1 MDATNSTNQTE
12 KKSRLKQSFLVIF
25 LLLSLSLWSQ
35 TSNSDFER
43 IKLATDENEYSGIAL
58 SPDNNTIA
66 ISTKKS
72 SSIKLMDWKNRKV
85 VREFNAGNWN
95 LGSKISFSESGKY
108 LLQQEISYMDFSQN
122 KDRSI
127 DFEII
132 DAATGKQIKR
142 FEKVQDAVVSA
153 DEKYAVCLSNDEATF
168 WNLING
174 SKDKSIGIPGA
185 SKAVALSPDGKT
197 LAVSTIINP
206 NDLKSRFKKDKKGLK
221 NATKYKQMVSLYDVQ
236 TSAKIKI
243 VDELYDVI
251 YNLSFSP
258 DGAILFVFQTPEVRI
273 QINNN
278 KQTFINLIDV
288 AKQEPL
294 RKGFTS
300 MSVNQP
306 ELKISNDQKWFAI
319 SSKGNRFQEIHL
331 YDSETATL
339 QKRFELGNRL
349 FEKVDGE
356 KLTSDSRPSFT
367 FLPDDQSILIAMGN
381 QLVVWNLELNTLEQ

>member
-1 MDATNSTNQTE
+1 MDAMNSKNQTE

-127 DFEII
+127 GFEII

-197 LAVSTIINP
+197 LAVSTMINP

-236 TSAKIKI
+236 TSAKIKT

-251 YNLSFSP
+251 YNLNFSP

-331 YDSETATL
+331 YDFETATL

>member
-1 MDATNSTNQTE
+1 MRVANSTNQVNR
-12 KKSRLKQSFLVIF
+12 KSRMKLSVLWI
-25 LLLSLSLWSQ
+25 LILLSLSLWSQ

-72 SSIKLMDWKNRKV
+72 SSVKLMDWTNRKV
-85 VREFNAGNWN
+85 RQEINAGSWN
-95 LGSKISFSESGKY
+95 LGSKISYSDGGKY
-108 LLQQEISYMDFSQN
+108 LLQQEISYMDFNQN
-122 KDRSI
+122 SDRSI
-127 DFEII
+127 DFEIV

-142 FEKVQDAVVSA
+142 FEKVQDVVISS
-153 DEKYAVCLSNDEATF
+153 DEKYAVCLSNDEANF

-174 SKDKSIGIPGA
+174 AKEKSISIPGA
-185 SKAVALSPDGKT
+185 SKAIALSPDGKT
-197 LAVSTIINP
+197 LAVSTTINP
-206 NDLKSRFKKDKKGLK
+206 IDLKSRFKKDKKGLK
-221 NATKYKQMVSLYDVQ
+221 NAAKYKQMISLFDVQ
-236 TSAKIKI
+236 ASAKIKT

-251 YNLSFSP
+251 YNLGFSP
-258 DGAILFVFQTPEVRI
+258 DGAILFVFQTPDIRI
-273 QINNN
+273 QVNNN

-319 SSKGNRFQEIHL
+319 SSKGTRFQEIHL
-331 YDSETATL
+331 YNSETGTL
-339 QKRFELGNRL
+339 QKRFELGSRL
-349 FEKVDGE
+349 FEKVDGI

-367 FLPDDQSILIAMGN
+367 FLPGDQSILIAMGN
-381 QLVVWNLELNTLEQ
+381 QLVVWNLELNSLE

>member
-1 MDATNSTNQTE
+1 MVAH
-12 KKSRLKQSFLVIF
+12 LKNRDNRKTLQKIPFVVLFILS
-25 LLLSLSLWSQ
+25 SLSVWSQ

-43 IKLATDENEYSGIAL
+43 IKLTTDVNEFSGIAL
-58 SPDNNTIA
+58 SADNQTIA
-66 ISTKKS
+66 ISTKKT

-85 VREFNAGNWN
+85 VQEFNAGSWN
-95 LGSKISFSESGKY
+95 LGSKISFSEGGKY
-108 LLQQEISYMDFSQN
+108 LLQHEISYLDFNQN
-122 KDRSI
+122 IDRSI

-142 FEKVQDAVVSA
+142 FDKVQDVAISS

-168 WNLING
+168 WNLIDG
-174 SKDKSIGIPGA
+174 SKLKSISIPGA
-185 SKAVALSPDGKT
+185 SKAIALSPDGKT
-197 LAVSTIINP
+197 LAASSMINP

-221 NATKYKQMVSLYDVQ
+221 NAAKYKQMVSLFDVQ
-236 TSAKIKI
+236 TSAKIKT

-258 DGAILFVFQTPEVRI
+258 DGAILFVFQTPDIRNLV
-273 QINNN
+273 NNN
-278 KQTFINLIDV
+278 KQTFINLIDI

-300 MSVNQP
+300 MSDNQP

-319 SSKGNRFQEIHL
+319 SSKGTRFQEIHL
-331 YDSETATL
+331 YDSETGTL
-339 QKRFELGNRL
+339 QKRFELGSRL
-349 FEKVDGE
+349 FEKVDGI

-367 FLPDDQSILIAMGN
+367 FLPGDRSILIAMGN
-381 QLVVWNLELNTLEQ
+381 QLIIWNLELNSLER

>member
-1 MDATNSTNQTE
+1 MVVAH
-12 KKSRLKQSFLVIF
+12 SRNRDNRKQLQKISFVALFI
-25 LLLSLSLWSQ
+25 LSSMSLWSQ

-43 IKLATDENEYSGIAL
+43 IKLTTDENEYSGIAL

-72 SSIKLMDWKNRKV
+72 SSIKLMDWKSQKV
-85 VREFNAGNWN
+85 IQEFNAENWN
-95 LGSKISFSESGKY
+95 LGSKISYSDGGKY

-132 DAATGKQIKR
+132 DVATGKLTKR
-142 FEKVQDAVVSA
+142 FEKVQDVVISS

-168 WNLING
+168 WNLIDG
-174 SKDKSIGIPGA
+174 SKLKSISIPEA
-185 SKAVALSPDGKT
+185 SKAVTLSPDGKT
-197 LAVSTIINP
+197 LAVSTMINP
-206 NDLKSRFKKDKKGLK
+206 NDLKNRFKKDKKGLK
-221 NATKYKQMVSLYDVQ
+221 NGAKYKQMVSLFDVQ
-236 TSAKIKI
+236 TSAKIKS

-258 DGAILFVFQTPEVRI
+258 DGAILFVFQTPEIRI
-273 QINNN
+273 QVNNN
-278 KQTFINLIDV
+278 KLTFINLIDI

-319 SSKGNRFQEIHL
+319 TSKGNRFQEIHL
-331 YDSETATL
+331 YDSETGTL
-339 QKRFELGNRL
+339 QKRFELGSRL
-349 FEKVDGE
+349 FEKVDGI

-367 FLPDDQSILIAMGN
+367 FLPGDQSILIAMGN

>member
-1 MDATNSTNQTE
+1 MDAMNSKNQTE

-72 SSIKLMDWKNRKV
+72 SSIKLIDWKNRKV

-127 DFEII
+127 GFEII

-197 LAVSTIINP
+197 LAVSTMINP

-236 TSAKIKI
+236 TSAKIKT

-251 YNLSFSP
+251 YNLNFSP

-331 YDSETATL
+331 YDFETATL

>member
-1 MDATNSTNQTE
+1 MMVANSTNQVN
-12 KKSRLKQSFLVIF
+12 KKSRMKLSILGI
-25 LLLSLSLWSQ
+25 LILLSLSLWSQ

-43 IKLATDENEYSGIAL
+43 IKLATDENEFSGIAL

-72 SSIKLMDWKNRKV
+72 STVKIMDWTNRKV
-85 VREFNAGNWN
+85 RQEINAGNWN
-95 LGSKISFSESGKY
+95 LGSKISYSDGGKY
-108 LLQQEISYMDFSQN
+108 LLQQEISYMDFNQN
-122 KDRSI
+122 SDRSI

-142 FEKVQDAVVSA
+142 FEKVQDVVISS
-153 DEKYAVCLSNDEATF
+153 DEKYAVCLSNDEANF

-174 SKDKSIGIPGA
+174 AKEKSISIPGA
-185 SKAVALSPDGKT
+185 SKAIALSPDGKT
-197 LAVSTIINP
+197 LAVSKTINP
-206 NDLKSRFKKDKKGLK
+206 IDLKSRFKKDKKGLK
-221 NATKYKQMVSLYDVQ
+221 NAAKYKQMISLFDVQ
-236 TSAKIKI
+236 ASAKIKT

-251 YNLSFSP
+251 YNLGFSP
-258 DGAILFVFQTPEVRI
+258 DGAILFVFQTPDIRNQV
-273 QINNN
+273 NNN

-319 SSKGNRFQEIHL
+319 SSKGTRFQEIHL
-331 YDSETATL
+331 YDSETGTL
-339 QKRFELGNRL
+339 QKRFELGSRL
-349 FEKVDGE
+349 FEKVDGI

-381 QLVVWNLELNTLEQ
+381 QLVVWNVELNSLEQ

>member
-1 MDATNSTNQTE
+1 MDANSTNQTNR
-12 KKSRLKQSFLVIF
+12 KFRLKLSSFGTFI
-25 LLLSLSLWSQ
+25 LLSLSLWSQ

-72 SSIKLMDWKNRKV
+72 SAVKIMDWKSRKFIQ
-85 VREFNAGNWN
+85 EFNSGSWN
-95 LGSKISFSESGKY
+95 LGSKISYSDSGKY
-108 LLQQEISYMDFSQN
+108 LIQQEISYMDFSQN
-122 KDRSI
+122 RDRSI

-132 DAATGKQIKR
+132 DTATGKQVKR
-142 FEKVQDAVVSA
+142 FEKVQDAVISS
-153 DEKYAVCLSNDEATF
+153 DEKYAVCMSNNEATF
-168 WNLING
+168 WNLTDG
-174 SKDKSIGIPGA
+174 SKEKSIGIPNA
-185 SKAVALSPDGKT
+185 AKAVALSPDGKT
-197 LAVSTIINP
+197 LAVSVMINP
-206 NDLKSRFKKDKKGLK
+206 EDLKIRFKKDKKGLK
-221 NATKYKQMVSLYDVQ
+221 NAAKYKQMISLYDVQ
-236 TSAKIKI
+236 TSAKIKT
-243 VDELYDVI
+243 VDELYDII

-258 DGAILFVFQTPEVRI
+258 DGSLLFVFQTPEIRI

-306 ELKISNDQKWFAI
+306 ELKMSNDHNWFAI
-319 SSKGNRFQEIHL
+319 SSKGTRFQEIHL
-331 YDSETATL
+331 YDSETGTL

-349 FEKVDGE
+349 FEKVDGI

-367 FLPDDQSILIAMGN
+367 FLPGDQSILIAMGN
-381 QLVVWNLELNTLEQ
+381 QLVVWNLELNTIEK